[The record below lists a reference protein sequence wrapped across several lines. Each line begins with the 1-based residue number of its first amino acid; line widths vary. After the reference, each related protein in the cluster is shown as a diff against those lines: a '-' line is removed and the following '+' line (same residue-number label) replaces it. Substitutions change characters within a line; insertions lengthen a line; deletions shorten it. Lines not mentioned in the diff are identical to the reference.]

1 MALSNENNTR
11 MVNVYI
17 GTHIAGATIA
27 LPAYHCVNDD
37 KVKSV
42 KLMNNAA
49 LAGDDTN
56 NRVITLQKV
65 GGAAIATLTTNVAS
79 GGLVKNVGKDL
90 PVTAPALAA
99 ADDLEIDLAI
109 NGTGGALTDAIL
121 QIELID

>member
-11 MVNVYI
+11 MVNVYL
-17 GTHIAGATIA
+17 GTHIAAATVA
-27 LPAYHCVNDD
+27 LPAYHCVNADR
-37 KVKSV
+37 VKSV

-56 NRVITLQKV
+56 NRVVTLQKV
-65 GGAAIATLTTNVAS
+65 GGAAIATLTTDVAS
-79 GGLVKNVGKDL
+79 GGLVKNVAIDL

-99 ADDLEIDLAI
+99 GDDLEVDLAV
-109 NGTGGALTDAIL
+109 NNTGGALTDAIL